1 MTFFTYDDDEIEPD
15 TRDVLAASAEL
26 EITEFRLFELA
37 YCRWFGEPLSEHKM
51 EQVYSGYMFQARAP
65 YWVRHFCR
73 EVLVHARNG
82 DLDPKNFGVFP
93 TPVSDSMFNRGVRYS
108 FVVFFVITTFHI
120 IAVLVSHY

>member
-37 YCRWFGEPLSEHKM
+37 YCRWFGEPLNETKM

-73 EVLVHARNG
+73 DVLTHARNG
-82 DLDPKNFGVFP
+82 DLDPRSFGVFP
-93 TPVSDSMFNRGVRYS
+93 TPESDSMFNRGVRYS
-108 FVVFFVITTFHI
+108 FLVFFVITTFHL
-120 IAVLVSHY
+120 IAVLVSNY